1 MAGRDFHRQLH
12 DRLVDRVPGIRER
25 YQEYRGGHAKIPSL
39 AYLGALNFEYYVLKN
54 EALRADSVLCPDE
67 GRKIVVGS
75 ESELTR
81 KMSPKRMA
89 DRLETYDVISFDVF
103 DTLILRKVAEPADV
117 FYALQEK
124 FDYPDFRRVR
134 IEAEQQARRKRH
146 AQFGDYEVSFEEI
159 WAEAERMTG
168 IDAALGMRVEFET
181 EIQFAAGN
189 PYFQKVI
196 ADLVRRGKRMIVCS
210 DMYLGKERI
219 RELLLH
225 CGYPEFSAY
234 YVSCDYRKSK
244 YDGSLYD
251 VIRRESAAR
260 IIQVGDDPGSDVR
273 QAHRKG
279 FASLHYQNV
288 TKADSPYRT
297 KDMSPLIGS
306 MYSSI
311 VNGYLHN
318 GTGRFSREF
327 EFGFIYGGLF
337 AAGYCRFIH
346 SFAEARGIDRIL
358 FLSRDGEIL
367 MRVYQYLYPEEAQ
380 KCRYALWSRLAGTK
394 MCASLMK
401 SHFMQR
407 MVAHK
412 ADQGYTF
419 ADIFDTMEIRDMLG
433 MFLSEYPKPDGYD
446 VAEGNEGRTAGN
458 AMSRI
463 ISHRGKYM
471 PETELSARNS
481 KDLMSFLDDHWEEVC
496 AHYETEIAAG
506 KRYYEEILAGG
517 EEPVGKRCYEEI
529 LAGGEEPAGKQY
541 CEEISGSGEE
551 PTGRRKKIVVV
562 DAGWVGSGAI
572 TLRKML
578 CDVWKFD
585 CDVYGLLAGTASAR
599 SGDYGASITEMAD
612 GKLFSY
618 LFSASENR
626 DLWKM
631 HDPAAGHNMVLELLL
646 CSAKRSF
653 RGFAGDGQFD
663 FSEYKE
669 KIDVPSVQRG
679 ILKFAELYKAH
690 PWASFPISGRDAAA
704 PIMLLCQNSEY
715 VSWLLESSGIRPNI
729 E

>member
-1 MAGRDFHRQLH
+1 MADLDFHRQLH

-39 AYLGALNFEYYVLKN
+39 AYLGALNFDYYVLKN

-103 DTLILRKVAEPADV
+103 DTLILRKVGEPADV

-124 FDYPDFRRVR
+124 LDYPDFRRVR

-146 AQFGDYEVSFEEI
+146 AQFGDYEVNFEEI

-168 IDAALGMRVEFET
+168 IDAACGMQVEFET
-181 EIQFAAGN
+181 EILFAAGN
-189 PYFQKVI
+189 PYFQKVV
-196 ADLVRRGKRMIVCS
+196 AELLRRGKRMIVCS

-244 YDGSLYD
+244 YDGSLYN
-251 VIRRESAAR
+251 VISRESAAR

-288 TKADSPYRT
+288 TKAGSPYRT
-297 KDMSPLIGS
+297 KDLSPLIGS

-318 GTGRFSREF
+318 GTGRLSREF

-337 AAGYCRFIH
+337 SVGYCRYIH
-346 SFAEARGIDRIL
+346 SFAETRGIDRIL

-367 MRVYQYLYPEEAQ
+367 MRVYQYLYPKEDQ

-407 MVAHK
+407 MVVHK
-412 ADQGYTF
+412 VDQGYTL
-419 ADIFDTMEIRDMLG
+419 ADLFDTMEIRDMLG
-433 MFLSEYPKPDGYD
+433 SFLSHH
-446 VAEGNEGRTAGN
+446 
-458 AMSRI
+458 SR
-463 ISHRGKYM
+463 YT
-471 PETELSARNS
+471 PETVLSARTS
-481 KDLMSFLDDHWEEVC
+481 KDLLSFLDEHWEEVC
-496 AHYETEIAAG
+496 AHYKTEIAAG
-506 KRYYEEILAGG
+506 KRYYEEIL
-517 EEPVGKRCYEEI
+517 P
-529 LAGGEEPAGKQY
+529 GGEEPAG
-541 CEEISGSGEE
+541 
-551 PTGRRKKIVVV
+551 GRKRIAVV

-626 DLWKM
+626 DIWKM

>member
-25 YQEYRGGHAKIPSL
+25 YQEYRGDHAKIPSL

-181 EIQFAAGN
+181 EIRFAVGN
-189 PYFQKVI
+189 PYFQKVT
-196 ADLVRRGKRMIVCS
+196 AELLRRGKRMIVCS

-234 YVSCDYRKSK
+234 YVSCDYRQSK

-288 TKADSPYRT
+288 TKAGSPYRT

-306 MYSSI
+306 MYASI

-327 EFGFIYGGLF
+327 EFGFVYGGLF
-337 AAGYCRFIH
+337 AAGYCRYIH
-346 SFAEARGIDRIL
+346 SFAKARGIDRIL

-433 MFLSEYPKPDGYD
+433 SFLSEYPKPDGND

-463 ISHRGKYM
+463 ISHRGRYT

-496 AHYETEIAAG
+496 AHYETEITA
-506 KRYYEEILAGG
+506 
-517 EEPVGKRCYEEI
+517 GKRCYEEI
-529 LAGGEEPAGKQY
+529 LAGGEEP
-541 CEEISGSGEE
+541 
-551 PTGRRKKIVVV
+551 TGRRKKIAVV

-612 GKLFSY
+612 GRLFSY

-646 CSAKRSF
+646 CSEKRSF

-679 ILKFAELYKAH
+679 IMKFAELYKAH

-704 PIMLLCQNSEY
+704 PIMLLCQNPEY
-715 VSWLLESSGIRPNI
+715 VSWLLESSGIHPNI